1 MEAKLNRKIAAHAL
15 NVDLHCHSSVSD
27 GTLAPA
33 ELAQRARDN
42 GVQIWALTDH
52 DEVGGQ
58 LEAAKAARAL
68 GLHYV
73 SGVEISVT
81 WGSETIHIVGLGID
95 PTNPALL
102 EGLAATRNGRAA
114 RARKI
119 ADQLAAAGIPGAFEG
134 AIEFVGNPDLISRTH
149 FARFL
154 VESGRCRDVREVFTR
169 YLVDG
174 KPGYV
179 PMKWA
184 ELSDAI
190 DWIRGAGGMAIV
202 AHPGRYRFNA
212 TELHAFLS
220 DFQRLGGIGIEVVTG
235 SHSVDQYRTFAR
247 HAVEF
252 GFLASRGSDFHGPG
266 ESRIDLGTLPPL
278 PDSVVPVWHD
288 WQPEHTGH

>member
-1 MEAKLNRKIAAHAL
+1 MNTKLNAKVAAHAL
-15 NVDLHCHSSVSD
+15 NADLHCHSSVSD

-33 ELAQRARDN
+33 ALAQRAADN
-42 GVQIWALTDH
+42 GVQMWSLTDH

-68 GLHYV
+68 GMHYV
-73 SGVEISVT
+73 SGVEISVS
-81 WGSETIHIVGLGID
+81 WADETIHIVGLGID
-95 PTNPALL
+95 PTHPTLL

-119 ADQLAAAGIPGAFEG
+119 SDQLAVAGIPGAFEG

-184 ELSDAI
+184 ELGDSI
-190 DWIRGAGGMAIV
+190 DWIRASGGMAIV

-220 DFQRLGGIGIEVVTG
+220 DFKRLGGTGIEVVTG

-266 ESRIDLGTLPPL
+266 ESRIDLGALPPL
-278 PDSVVPVWHD
+278 PDSVVPVWQA
-288 WQPEHTGH
+288 WQPEHAER